1 MKIAMIRH
9 KDFPSRSGGVEV
21 VVYEL
26 STRLAARGHE
36 VTVYNRGRQK
46 GHNVYQERNVR
57 VKRIFTFKKQILNA
71 MVYSFLATFDT
82 IFHDFMRLD
91 PPFHCFLQ
99 SCLASIRYARCMA

>member
-1 MKIAMIRH
+1 MYVKILLRKKVRTISQRGHSSSEKIQMKGKTQMKIAMIGH

-57 VKRIFTFKKQILNA
+57 VKRVFTFK
-71 MVYSFLATFDT
+71 SRF
-82 IFHDFMRLD
+82 
-91 PPFHCFLQ
+91 
-99 SCLASIRYARCMA
+99 